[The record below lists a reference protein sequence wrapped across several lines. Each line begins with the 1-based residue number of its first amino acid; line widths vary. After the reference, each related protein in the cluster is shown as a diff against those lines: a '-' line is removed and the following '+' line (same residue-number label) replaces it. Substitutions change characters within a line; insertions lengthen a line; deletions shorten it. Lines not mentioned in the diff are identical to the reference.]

1 MLLTAARNILDRG
14 ELFGIYPEGTRSPDG
29 RIYRGKTGAA
39 RVAIA
44 TDVPIIPIAMIGS
57 RNANPIGSWV
67 LRPAKV
73 RIRVGAPIYPHEF
86 LRERGLGEYEGARA
100 LTDHIM
106 ATLSKLSGQ
115 PYVDLYAAD
124 VKKSLAAGNGYPPVP

>member
-1 MLLTAARNILDRG
+1 
-14 ELFGIYPEGTRSPDG
+14 
-29 RIYRGKTGAA
+29 
-39 RVAIA
+39 
-44 TDVPIIPIAMIGS
+44 MIGS

-73 RIRVGAPIYPHEF
+73 RIRVGAPIYPREF

-106 ATLSKLSGQ
+106 ATLSELSGQ

-124 VKKSLAAGNGYPPVP
+124 VKNPWPLVTVTHPSHSMLSL